1 MYDAHGDGGGA
12 GASGVAEADFDPSDG
27 GSASVGVGVG
37 GVVGVGVGVG
47 DVDDD
52 GGGVGSGME
61 VDGESDG
68 VFGNYAELMREQDC
82 VLPMASVAR
91 IMKRSLPSNAK
102 LAGDSKDTVQEC
114 ASEFINFITSE
125 YPRHAGRWAQGT
137 GRARGGEL
145 QRRRGAR
152 LLGKGPGITELDG
165 ARARPC
171 PSSL

>member
-27 GSASVGVGVG
+27 GSASVGVGG
-37 GVVGVGVGVG
+37 VGVGGVGVG
-47 DVDDD
+47 DVDDR
-52 GGGVGSGME
+52 GGME

-102 LAGDSKDTVQEC
+102 LAVDSKDTVQEC